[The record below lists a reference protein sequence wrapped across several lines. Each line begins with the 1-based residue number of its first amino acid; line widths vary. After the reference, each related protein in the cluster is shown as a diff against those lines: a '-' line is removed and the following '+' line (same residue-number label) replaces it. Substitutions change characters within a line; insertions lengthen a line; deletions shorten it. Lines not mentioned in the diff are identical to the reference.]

1 MADAIS
7 DLILGAASQPA
18 ASSAPAYTLPEV
30 QRMVYG
36 QESRSGQDDTSKPNY
51 AGAHGPMQI
60 LPSTFDGLKK
70 QGLIPKDYDINNPV
84 HNKAAGD
91 ALIADAYKRYKGDA
105 DKVLAEYYAGGKA
118 INGDKIH
125 TEYRDLKNPN
135 APTVGEYIQQ
145 GKGRIGDDISR
156 LIMGAADASEPTDQ
170 TQTTQNQTAPSV
182 SDIGLISG
190 GKGKVTDGIKPVNAM
205 ATMQAATKAHE
216 PLTAGLASLADT
228 TVGSVIPS
236 AASYLT
242 QAFARPFTSA
252 EKAQDIANQVGSAL
266 DKPFG
271 KALGVTESPYYKNE
285 ASQKAM
291 QFVGENIGKGAD
303 WISQQTGL
311 PKADVEHM
319 MNSVMLLGGEAAA
332 PAVRKIGGTVAET
345 VKNAPETVK
354 TALNERFPTME
365 SEMQGKF
372 AQKKAEQTSAPVEE
386 KTVAPSTV
394 GQEFN
399 PEEGFKEHNFVEKT
413 LPKQEQQARLEV
425 LNRTAPDLKVDPNV
439 IEGRGKERATDY
451 AVANTDTPEGNLL
464 HQQFEKEKQ
473 AQIEYG
479 NKLIDE
485 TGGSRGLDESA
496 NYKRGFIQLKP
507 FEGLAE
513 VLDNN
518 IKELYKKRDEEAV
531 HVPVVADE
539 VQKILNTKSEVL
551 ANSETKAHAE
561 GATERLKELGIMDKD
576 GNLLP
581 ANALQAEKF
590 RQYLNDK
597 WTPQNAT
604 LNRALKEAVDNDVF
618 ANAPEGIHNDARA
631 LYQYRKE
638 TLDNPKGIASILD
651 SSGPNGINR
660 KVPIERIADTIANL
674 PVDQFDHVIKTLRS
688 VPEELQ
694 AAAQAA
700 EGEIKAHF
708 LNKAELAYA
717 KSANAGTK
725 YLNENREVFNRLFSP
740 EEMAKINDRN
750 SMAHILKT
758 DTGYKGSAVQQTNL
772 PKRGIGRNLF
782 EQAVKKG
789 GAVAAEA
796 ALGGTTGGLAA
807 IGTHQ
812 LLDKYF
818 AGKALKAE
826 EAAQVQRALKKQA
839 GFTNLGDIG
848 KKE

>member
-1 MADAIS
+1 MSDPVS
-7 DLILGAASQPA
+7 DLILGAASQPE

-30 QRMVYG
+30 QRMIYG
-36 QESRSGQDDTSKPNY
+36 QESRSGQTDTSKPNY
-51 AGAHGPMQI
+51 AGARGPMQI

-70 QGLIPKDYDINNPV
+70 QGFIPKDYDINNPV

-118 INGDKIH
+118 IDGDKIH

-145 GKGRIGDDISR
+145 GKGRIGDDVSR

-182 SDIGLISG
+182 SDIGLMSG

-205 ATMQAATKAHE
+205 ATIQSARQYNE
-216 PLTAGLASLADT
+216 PLAGVGEALLSNIYNPLVSTAGTIKGVLQS
-228 TVGSVIPS
+228 IPE
-236 AASYLT
+236 AIKT
-242 QAFARPFTSA
+242 GQAPAPIGER
-252 EKAQDIANQVGSAL
+252 IANEFIQKHQYEPKSETAKAINQFVSELPEKITGSSMGVGPLPELMALGTTPKEAVTAKTESAVSKL
-266 DKPFG
+266 G
-271 KALGVTESPYYKNE
+271 KA
-285 ASQKAM
+285 
-291 QFVGENIGKGAD
+291 
-303 WISQQTGL
+303 
-311 PKADVEHM
+311 
-319 MNSVMLLGGEAAA
+319 
-332 PAVRKIGGTVAET
+332 AET

-399 PEEGFKEHNFVEKT
+399 PEEGFKEHNFGEKT
-413 LPKQEQQARLEV
+413 FPKEEQQSRLEV
-425 LNRTAPDLKVDPNV
+425 LNRTSPDLKVDPNV
-439 IEGRGKERATDY
+439 IEGRGKDRATDY
-451 AVANTDTPEGNLL
+451 AVSNTDTPEGHLL
-464 HQQFEKEKQ
+464 HQQFEKEKR

-496 NYKRGFIQLKP
+496 NYKRGSIQLKP

-604 LNRALKEAVDNDVF
+604 LNKALKEAVDNDVF

-708 LNKAELAYA
+708 LNKVEVAYA

-772 PKRGIGRNLF
+772 AKRGIGRKLF
-782 EQAVKKG
+782 EQGVKKG
-789 GAVAAEA
+789 GAVLAET

-807 IGTHQ
+807 IGTHE
-812 LLDKYF
+812 LLGNYF